1 LEEKM
6 KNLRNALLL
15 SLTMAAFLLAGTA
28 AKADPLTITFAAPFQ
43 SGLGGDVLAF
53 DATVTNTSGDA
64 VYLNGDDFNLGAPLI
79 LDDSPF
85 YLYPLTLGAGDS
97 YTGLLFN
104 VDMPSGTPVGVY
116 PGSFEI
122 TGGSDGSAQDV
133 VGEADFDVYVTPE
146 PSSFL
151 LLGTGLIT
159 GLAGLGGNFLR
170 RLIG

>member
-1 LEEKM
+1 M

-15 SLTMAAFLLAGTA
+15 SLTMVAFLLAGTA
-28 AKADPLTITFAAPFQ
+28 AKADPLTITLAAPFQ

-53 DATVTNTSGDA
+53 DATVTNTSDQV
-64 VYLNGDDFNLGAPLI
+64 VYLNGDDYNLGAPLI
-79 LDDSPF
+79 LDDSPYF
-85 YLYPLTLGAGDS
+85 DFYPLTLDAGDS
-97 YTGLLFN
+97 YTGLLFY
-104 VDMPSGTPVGVY
+104 VDIPTGTPVGVY

-122 TGGSDGSAQDV
+122 TGGSDDSAGDV